1 MDDCDYVIVGSG
13 AGGGTLAA
21 RLAEAGQRVVVLEA
35 GGDTRDGPGLPED
48 YDVPAFHP
56 LASENPALRWDFFVQ
71 HYADAARQ
79 RRDCKL
85 QPQGIYYPRA
95 GTLGGC
101 TAHNAMFVTAPPDSD
116 WDGIAALTGDASWR
130 APLMRRYFQRLEA
143 CRYHPV
149 WRALA
154 QLGLNPTGHGWDGW
168 LPTECAM
175 PWQVFEDRRLLATLT
190 ESAIGVLRGSS
201 RLGRTLRRLFQ
212 SRLDP
217 NDWRLLRRNA
227 DGLCFT
233 PLSTDRHQRV
243 GTRERLLD
251 VAARHPDRLRIELN
265 ALATRVLFDA
275 DNRAVG
281 VEYLKGDRLYRA
293 HPGASDD
300 PGERRAVHAGREVIL
315 AGGAF
320 NTPQLLMLS
329 GIGSRDGLGRHGVPV
344 RLELP
349 GVGRN
354 LQDRYEIG
362 VVNRMAKPWRVL
374 DGADFTRDDPLFADW
389 SRYRTGMYVSNG
401 AALAV
406 SLRSQ
411 SHLRVPD
418 LFCMGLLAKFEGYF
432 PGYSRVIAE
441 HHDRLTWAIL
451 KAHTNNRA
459 GKVTLRSADPRDTP
473 LVNFRYFEEGSD
485 TMGEDLKAVVTALRF
500 VRRTTQEPRER
511 GLIEREELPGE
522 SVQTDEQLAD
532 YVRDNAWGHHASC
545 SCAIGPREA
554 SGVLDSRLRVH
565 GVERLRVVDASVF
578 PRIPGF
584 FIVGAVYMVAE
595 KAADMILEDA

>member
-1 MDDCDYVIVGSG
+1 
-13 AGGGTLAA
+13 
-21 RLAEAGQRVVVLEA
+21 LEA

-101 TAHNAMFVTAPPDSD
+101 TAHNAMIVTAPPDSD